1 MKLSGR
7 AILLSITLAAGC
19 VNATQRGA
27 QPSEGN
33 QANLKDESQQLF
45 ALANQARAQ
54 AKARR
59 LRWDPSLAAA
69 ALKHCLRLVEAG
81 PIGGLSHQYDGEPGL
96 GIRAQQ
102 AGAHFDMIE
111 ENVAS
116 GGPTASAI
124 HDAWMESPEHRENLL
139 NPGVDC
145 VGIAV
150 MADDGVLYA
159 VADYSHFGMRRGMN
173 ESMPA
178 GECTDF

>member
-1 MKLSGR
+1 MKLGGR
-7 AILLSITLAAGC
+7 AILLSITLAVGC
-19 VNATQRGA
+19 VNAAQRGA
-27 QPSEGN
+27 QPSIGN
-33 QANLKDESQQLF
+33 HASLKDESEQLF

-69 ALKHCLRLVEAG
+69 AMNHCLRLVAAG
-81 PIGGLSHQYDGEPGL
+81 PIGGLSHQYDGEPALFG
-96 GIRAQQ
+96 RASR

-111 ENVAS
+111 ESVAS
-116 GGPTASAI
+116 GPTVSAI
-124 HDAWMESPEHRENLL
+124 HEAWMQSPEHRENLL

-150 MADDGVLYA
+150 VADDDVLYA
-159 VADYSHFGMRRGMN
+159 VADYSHFGARPGVNGRI
-173 ESMPA
+173 PA

>member
-19 VNATQRGA
+19 VNAAQRGA
-27 QPSEGN
+27 QPSDGN
-33 QANLKDESQQLF
+33 QANLKDESEQLF

-54 AKARR
+54 AKVRR

-69 ALKHCLRLVEAG
+69 ALKHCLRLVAAG
-81 PIGGLSHQYDGEPGL
+81 PIGRLSHQYDGEPGL
-96 GIRAQQ
+96 GSRAGQ

-116 GGPTASAI
+116 GPTASAI
-124 HDAWMESPEHRENLL
+124 HEAWMESPEHRQNLL

-150 MADDGVLYA
+150 VADDGILYA
-159 VADYSHFGMRRGMN
+159 VADYSHFGARGVTGR
-173 ESMPA
+173 MPA
-178 GECTDF
+178 GECIDF

>member
-19 VNATQRGA
+19 VNAAQRGA
-27 QPSEGN
+27 QPSDGN
-33 QANLKDESQQLF
+33 QSNLKAESEQLF

-54 AKARR
+54 AKVRR
-59 LRWDPSLAAA
+59 LQWDPALATA
-69 ALKHCLRLVEAG
+69 ALKHCLRLVAAG
-81 PIGGLSHQYDGEPGL
+81 PIGGLSHQYDGELPLFG
-96 GIRAQQ
+96 RAT
-102 AGAHFDMIE
+102 GAHFDMIE

-116 GGPTASAI
+116 GPTVSAI
-124 HDAWMESPEHRENLL
+124 HQAWMDSREHRENLL

-150 MADDGVLYA
+150 LADDGVLYA
-159 VADYSHFGMRRGMN
+159 VADYSHFAAGRGMTTRRTA
-173 ESMPA
+173 A